1 MAGYWTGFTD
11 GRESDGPREMVALID
26 ADGESHWIVER
37 GGQDDDDEKARDFVI
52 HGNVC
57 CGTRFDAGLAGR
69 ERLSTRRRGA
79 RLEVTLERSS
89 LRGRIEFRDRKYDFA
104 LERSAEY
111 ERGLTLQQLAGVYTG
126 TGASLSDTPSTLT
139 LTIDPGG
146 RLTGADSSGCIYN
159 GSASIPD
166 TAHDMVRLQLE
177 LASCGSLDSSSP
189 QWNGS
194 YSGLGLLL
202 GGRVFYHSVIGPV
215 WLGALSVER

>member
-1 MAGYWTGFTD
+1 MAGYWTGATD
-11 GRESDGPREMVALID
+11 GRESDRSREMIALID
-26 ADGESHWIVER
+26 GDGQSQWIVER
-37 GGQDDDDEKARDFVI
+37 GGGDDDDEKSRDFVAY
-52 HGNVC
+52 GNVC
-57 CGTRFDAGLAGR
+57 CGTRFDAGLSGR
-69 ERLSTRRRGA
+69 ERLSTRRREA

-111 ERGLTLQQLAGVYTG
+111 ERDLTLQQLAGVYAG
-126 TGASLSDTPSTLT
+126 TGPSLGDTPSTLT
-139 LTIDPGG
+139 LTIDPSG

-166 TAHDMVRLQLE
+166 TAHDMVRLQLD
-177 LASCGSLDSSSP
+177 LASCGGTNSSST